1 MLKKVAAENKKADLL
16 ATLDKLNK
24 QANNLVSSR
33 EQVKKDLEQ
42 AKSDLASLTA
52 DAKAKADLVA
62 TKSQEATKASQNL
75 KALQAKVAELA
86 TAIKNAEEKT
96 R

>member
-1 MLKKVAAENKKADLL
+1 MNKLKKTWNK
-16 ATLDKLNK
+16 
-24 QANNLVSSR
+24 R
-33 EQVKKDLEQ
+33 
-42 AKSDLASLTA
+42 KSDLATLTA

-86 TAIKNAEEKT
+86 TAIKNAEEK
-96 R
+96 RDKSNDLERSSISLGNNLEASRN

>member
-1 MLKKVAAENKKADLL
+1 ML

-86 TAIKNAEEKT
+86 TAIKKCRRKT

>member
-42 AKSDLASLTA
+42 AKSDLATLTA

-75 KALQAKVAELA
+75 KALQAKGGR
-86 TAIKNAEEKT
+86 IGYSH
-96 R
+96 